1 MNPNLSMIESARLYR
16 AAARR
21 FETAA
26 RAERKATV
34 ALNRA
39 TVARERA
46 EQAVRDLTD
55 PPGTSYPNYNDKY
68 TY

>member
-1 MNPNLSMIESARLYR
+1 MRSCIESAILYR
-16 AAARR
+16 TAARR
-21 FETAA
+21 FQTAA
-26 RAERKATV
+26 RAERKANA

-46 EQAVRDLTD
+46 EAAVRDLTD

-68 TY
+68 NY

>member
-1 MNPNLSMIESARLYR
+1 MRSSIESAILYR
-16 AAARR
+16 TAARR

-26 RAERKATV
+26 RAERKANA

-55 PPGTSYPNYNDKY
+55 PPVVKY
-68 TY
+68 AY

>member
-1 MNPNLSMIESARLYR
+1 MRSCIESAILYR
-16 AAARR
+16 TAARR

-26 RAERKATV
+26 RAERKANA

-46 EQAVRDLTD
+46 EKAVRDLTD
-55 PPGTSYPNYNDKY
+55 PPAYADKY
-68 TY
+68 AY